1 MAGTPWRAC
10 HRCGRPP
17 WRELH
22 EHGIGAW
29 YDDDTV
35 AKYLEEFESRP
46 PELTLLQHALNAYG
60 YQIEPSGE
68 NDPQTRF
75 VLRAFQLH
83 FRPSN
88 WSGGS
93 DVETAAI
100 LFALI
105 EKYRPEALNDFLEM
119 PL

>member
-1 MAGTPWRAC
+1 MF
-10 HRCGRPP
+10 P
-17 WRELH
+17 WRELY

-35 AKYLEEFESRP
+35 AEYLERFEAQT
-46 PELTLLQHALNAYG
+46 PELTLLQRALNAYG
-60 YQIEPSGE
+60 YQIEPTGE

-75 VLRAFQLH
+75 VVRAFQSH
-83 FRPSN
+83 YRPSN
-88 WSGGS
+88 WSGDA

-105 EKYRPEALNDFLEM
+105 EKYRPDALEDLSRVGSREQLNANANDE
-119 PL
+119 